1 MTTKTTVTP
10 ISVSGAT
17 FQSTAIPTCD
27 INAATQPAEC
37 ASYSVGAVYNFPFT
51 GITNW
56 ACLDV
61 KNCGRPVDHYAL
73 TATSPV
79 PAIFANTA
87 VWENQSIKSN
97 GLSLEV
103 APEEVTVALLQGTF
117 TQCLEWNKGMAI
129 PTYAYDMKD

>member
-1 MTTKTTVTP
+1 MTTTTTTAKTITP
-10 ISVSGAT
+10 SAAT

-27 INAATQPAEC
+27 PAATTQPAEC
-37 ASYSVGAVYNFPFT
+37 SSYSVGNVYNFPFT

-79 PAIFANTA
+79 PDIFKNTA
-87 VWENQSIKSN
+87 VWENQSIKPN
-97 GLSLEV
+97 GLNLEV
-103 APEEVTVALLQGTF
+103 APAEITVALLQSTF
-117 TQCLEWNKGMAI
+117 TQCLEWNKGMSI
-129 PTYAYDMKD
+129 PT